1 MSARLHLT
9 FPPHLSQEP
18 VIYRVGKEFGLVT
31 TIRKANIDDES
42 GWVILEGDGEEDRVA
57 RAAAWLS
64 DQGIHVDRIEEEG
77 EAP

>member
-1 MSARLHLT
+1 VSARLHLT
-9 FPPHLSQEP
+9 FPRHLSQEP
-18 VIYRVGKEFGLVT
+18 VIYRVGKDFGLVT
-31 TIRKANIDDES
+31 TIRKANIDDET
-42 GWVILEGDGEEDRVA
+42 GWVILEVDGDEREVA

>member
-9 FPPHLSQEP
+9 FPRHLSQEP
-18 VIYRVGKEFGLVT
+18 VIYRVGKDFGLVT
-31 TIRKANIDDES
+31 TIRKANIDDEA
-42 GWVILEGDGEEDRVA
+42 GWVILEVDGDEREVA

>member
-9 FPPHLSQEP
+9 FPRHLSQEP
-18 VIYRVGKEFGLVT
+18 VIYRVGKDFGLVT
-31 TIRKANIDDES
+31 TIRKANIDDET
-42 GWVILEGDGEEDRVA
+42 GWVILEVDGDEREVA

-77 EAP
+77 DAP

>member
-9 FPPHLSQEP
+9 FPRHLSQEP
-18 VIYRVGKEFGLVT
+18 VIYRVGKDFGLVT
-31 TIRKANIDDES
+31 TIRKANIDDET
-42 GWVILEGDGEEDRVA
+42 GWVILEVDGDEREVA